1 MLAEFICDYN
11 FPAYDYICWRMVL
24 TDCSG
29 YSYCAPF
36 VVAFTLIRKR
46 ESDMLIVRFTF
57 VIKIA
62 NCSVSTD

>member
-1 MLAEFICDYN
+1 MTHACRIICDYN

-29 YSYCAPF
+29 CYCAPF

-46 ESDMLIVRFTF
+46 ESDVLIVFTF